1 MACVLRFNT
10 TTGKAKR
17 LTTLRRTIALFS
29 AVFLVSG
36 CSVVAKDDEGKSTAN
51 LSLIHIHDPALKDAA
66 DAALADYK
74 ELKISET
81 LAVERAN
88 VNRMVE
94 RAIAIAADEG
104 KRRRE
109 TTLTV
114 VAYDKYTL
122 ARLLTAQQD
131 EVADTLRDRLSAL
144 GIDKLTDPT
153 NSKTIKTLYGANK
166 LLEDY
171 LKAVG
176 ASAKARA
183 EVINA
188 GWTPPICLTDT
199 VPPKVPPAD
208 DDRYKTPKMGKDV
221 PDAIATKIMAGQD
234 VSADVAALP
243 EDIRGKVEKQIKAYK
258 AAVKKHNNL
267 LAKSGAYQYACLIE
281 ANLALKLAGGKSW
294 SGYCASWAALKQPDP
309 KKLEDLIEKMRD
321 KTNTR
326 LLAASKVRTLTD
338 AAEFE
343 VCNRRFL
350 AKRLTVAE
358 AARKEFEAR
367 AKELKKLLK
376 KNPTDAEKA
385 SLEDVVKKLKK
396 AADLVAKVP
405 GVGKKVITDERSKAI
420 NSILDALV
428 AGEFPKEDPPT
439 DEKLKRATTIAASVG
454 QLLKVLPG
462 LADAT
467 NRPLVSA
474 LRLEQAM
481 LAADQ
486 KNADELYANDMAY
499 LTEARSLLTAFAK
512 ELRIYAAV
520 YGNLC
525 NSTGIIDGVF
535 KHDCNFS
542 ELDKVLSSA
551 PFNKPIAELITTDM
565 PRVTLET
572 AKNLYVAVALYGI
585 ALEQGYADF
594 HAAHRRIAALP
605 ISQALLMEETT
616 LSKWDALLEAP
627 LSQLAAYHSGGITD
641 KELTGFIATLVQLG
655 LLGAIV
661 GGAN

>member
-1 MACVLRFNT
+1 MARALRYT
-10 TTGKAKR
+10 TTGDKFKHAF
-17 LTTLRRTIALFS
+17 TLIS
-29 AVFLVSG
+29 AAILVSG
-36 CSVVAKDDEGKSTAN
+36 CNFLVKDKEGKTKLN
-51 LSLIHIHDPALKDAA
+51 TSLIHIHDPALKEAA
-66 DAALADYK
+66 DKALADYK

-94 RAIAIAADEG
+94 RAIAAAAREG

-109 TTLTV
+109 NMLA
-114 VAYDKYTL
+114 VAAYEKYTL
-122 ARLLTAQQD
+122 AQLLASEQD
-131 EVADTLRDRLSAL
+131 DVTETLQLRLSKL
-144 GIDKLTDPT
+144 GIAKLTDPS
-153 NSKTIKTLYGANK
+153 NSKTIKTLYGADK
-166 LLEDY
+166 LLKDY
-171 LKAVG
+171 LVAVD
-176 ASAKARA
+176 ASTQARA
-183 EVINA
+183 EVIKA
-188 GWTPPICLTDT
+188 GWTPPVCLTDT
-199 VPPKVPPAD
+199 VPASAPPAD
-208 DDRYKTPKMGKDV
+208 DDRFKAPKMGKDV
-221 PDAIATKIMAGQD
+221 PDAIAAQVMAGQD

-243 EDIRGKVEKQIKAYK
+243 EDLRGKVEKQIETYT
-258 AAVKKHNNL
+258 AAVKKRGEL
-267 LAKSGAYQYACLIE
+267 FTKAKSYQAACMTE
-281 ANLALKLAGGKSW
+281 GGLALKLAGGKSW
-294 SGYCASWAALKQPDP
+294 NGYCASWAPLQTPDP
-309 KKLEDLIEKMRD
+309 VKLEDLVDKMRD
-321 KTNTR
+321 KTNSR
-326 LLAASKVRTLTD
+326 LLAASQVRTLTD

-367 AKELKKLLK
+367 ARELKKLLK
-376 KNPTDAEKA
+376 KDKTDKEEA
-385 SLEDVVKKLKK
+385 SLEDIVKKMKK
-396 AADLVAKVP
+396 AAELVAKVP
-405 GVGKKVITDERSKAI
+405 GVGKKVITDERAKAI

-428 AGEFPKEDPPT
+428 TGEFPKEDPPT
-439 DEKLKRATTIAASVG
+439 EEKLKRATMIAASVG

-486 KNADELYANDMAY
+486 KNADDLYANDMAY

-512 ELRIYAAV
+512 ELRIYTAV
-520 YGNLC
+520 YGNVC

-535 KHDCNFS
+535 QHPCDFS
-542 ELDKVLSSA
+542 ELDQALRTA
-551 PFNKPIAELITTDM
+551 PFNKPIVELITQEAPAVPLD
-565 PRVTLET
+565 T
-572 AKNLYVAVALYGI
+572 ATNLYIAVALYGI
-585 ALEQGYADF
+585 AVEQGYADF

-605 ISQALLMEETT
+605 ISQTLLREETT

-641 KELTGFIATLVQLG
+641 EELTGFIATLIQLG
-655 LLGAIV
+655 LLSAIV